1 MFKCILETTSSIP
14 LILVLEVTNAP
25 VSAGDIRDEGSIPG
39 SERSLGGGCG
49 DPLQYSC
56 LENLVYR
63 EAC

>member
-1 MFKCILETTSSIP
+1 MFKGILETTSSIP
-14 LILVLEVTNAP
+14 LILVLEITNAP
-25 VSAGDIRDEGSIPG
+25 VSAGDIREEGSIPG
-39 SERSLGGGCG
+39 SERSPGGGCG